1 MYNLLVV
8 DDERFIRQGITRLI
22 NTERI
27 EIQEIYEAENG
38 KDALFIMTQH
48 NVDIILADINMPLM
62 NGLTFSKEVKRL
74 YPACK
79 IALITGYDYLDYAIQ
94 AIKIGV
100 DDYILKPVSKD
111 DIHALLV
118 RMVEHLKK
126 EEGLQELQHSVD
138 IIKGTAL
145 KEASSTLKADMINM
159 MEHHISDAA
168 FTLAMLAHEIGY
180 NISYLS
186 SIFKPFFGMSFR
198 DYMLEQRLEKAKI
211 LMLSTSMKNYEIA
224 EAVGIKDANY
234 FSTCFKKKY
243 NITVTEYRNGVKPL

>member
-1 MYNLLVV
+1 MYTLLVV

-22 NTERI
+22 NTESI
-27 EIQEIYEAENG
+27 EIHDIYEAENG
-38 KDALFIMTQH
+38 RAALSIMGQH
-48 NVDIILADINMPLM
+48 KIDIILADINMPLM
-62 NGLTFSKEVKRL
+62 NGLEFSKAVKQQ

-100 DDYILKPVSKD
+100 DDYIVKPVSKD

-118 RMVEHLKK
+118 RMVDILK
-126 EEGLQELQHSVD
+126 EEQTLRELQHSIS

-145 KEASSTLKADMINM
+145 KEEASTLKTEMSNIMDK
-159 MEHHISDAA
+159 HISDEN
-168 FTLAMLAHEIGY
+168 FSLSMLANEIGY

-186 SIFKPFFGMSFR
+186 SIFKQSFGMSFR

-211 LMLSTSMKNYEIA
+211 LILTTQMKNYEIA

-234 FSTCFKKKY
+234 FSVCFKKKY
-243 NITVTEYRNGVKPL
+243 KITITDFRNGVKP